1 MSYSGHTQGTEEG
14 ARKPKI
20 VDFKR
25 VCRDFLKLP
34 RINKTS

>member
-1 MSYSGHTQGTEEG
+1 MSYSGHAQGTEEG
-14 ARKPKI
+14 ARKHKI

-34 RINKTS
+34 RIKKTS